1 MHEINFQSR
10 NYTTNNDSMTIA
22 WDLNQHYVDMM
33 VCVGNG
39 LGLGAM
45 IPNQSINSLYQV
57 DLNFSHPI

>member
-1 MHEINFQSR
+1 
-10 NYTTNNDSMTIA
+10 MTIA